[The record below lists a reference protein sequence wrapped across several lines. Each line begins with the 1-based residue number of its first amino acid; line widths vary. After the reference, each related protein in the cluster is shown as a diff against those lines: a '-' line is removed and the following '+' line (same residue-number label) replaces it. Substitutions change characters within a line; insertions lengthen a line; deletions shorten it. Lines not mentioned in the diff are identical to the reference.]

1 MEGLFSLAEGQREGK
16 GSPSAMNEGS
26 KSTLSKGEVLRGYGV
41 FRDVFSN
48 GELVGGRL
56 VKAFVRR
63 VSKTRGENVHLKVGF
78 AVSRKVRSS
87 VNRNRIRRLLRQSYR
102 ISKHS
107 LTQHL
112 KSRGIFL
119 QMILLYAGSDQVDVK
134 RLRYT
139 ELETEVKQ
147 ILRSITRRIT
157 G

>member
-1 MEGLFSLAEGQREGK
+1 
-16 GSPSAMNEGS
+16 MNEGS
-26 KSTLSKGEVLRGYGV
+26 KSTLSKEEVLRGYGV

-63 VSKTRGENVHLKVGF
+63 VSETRDENVHLKVGF
-78 AVSRKVRSS
+78 AVSRKVHSS
-87 VNRNRIRRLLRQSYR
+87 VNRNRIRRLLRESYR

-147 ILRSITRRIT
+147 ILRSITRRIA